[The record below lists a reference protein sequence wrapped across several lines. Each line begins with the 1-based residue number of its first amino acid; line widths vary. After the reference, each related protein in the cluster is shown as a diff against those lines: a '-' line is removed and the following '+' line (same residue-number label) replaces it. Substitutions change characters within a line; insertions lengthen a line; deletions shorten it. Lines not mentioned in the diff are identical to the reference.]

1 MYSLIF
7 VCGLWSAI
15 FGGGDGAT
23 YTLYRNSVPDVLM
36 RIHVSTFDAADG
48 EEYNQENCE
57 IAASLFR
64 EQPGVSV
71 RYWCEKGSYRR

>member
-1 MYSLIF
+1 MYSIILIG
-7 VCGLWSAI
+7 GLWAAI
-15 FGGGDGAT
+15 FGTDDAST
-23 YTLYRNSVPDVLM
+23 YTLYRSSVVDGSM